1 MTRMEVY
8 HVENLQHE
16 ATVDGHTILLDEPQ
30 EAGGGG
36 AGMTPYELLL
46 AALGGCI
53 AMTLRIY
60 ARQKGWPLEDVRV
73 ILTHNKVHAQDCA
86 DCEHEEGM
94 LDVIRR
100 KVEITGPL
108 TPDQMARLQEIAKRC
123 PVHRTLTG
131 TIEILADASLQ

>member
-16 ATVDGHTILLDEPQ
+16 ATVDGHTLLMDEPK
-30 EAGGGG
+30 EGGGSS
-36 AGMTPYELLL
+36 AGMNPYELLL

-73 ILTHNKVHAQDCA
+73 VLTHDKVHAKDCE

-108 TPDQMARLQEIAKRC
+108 SAEQLARLQEIAKRC

-131 TIEILADASLQ
+131 TIEIIADASLQ

>member
-1 MTRMEVY
+1 MTRVEVF
-8 HVENLQHE
+8 HLDNLQHE
-16 ATVDGHTILLDEPQ
+16 ATVGGHSILLDEPK
-30 EAGGGG
+30 EAGGDNT
-36 AGMTPYELLL
+36 GMTPYELLL

-60 ARQKGWPLEDVRV
+60 ARHKGWPLGDVRV
-73 ILTHNKVHAQDCA
+73 VLTHDKVHAKDCE

-100 KVEITGPL
+100 KVEIEGNL
-108 TPDQMARLQEIAKRC
+108 TDEQVQRLQEIARRC

-131 TIEILADASLQ
+131 TIEIIADESL

>member
-8 HVENLQHE
+8 HVEKLQHE
-16 ATVDGHTILLDEPQ
+16 ATVDGHTILLDEPK
-30 EAGGGG
+30 EAGGDN

-73 ILTHNKVHAQDCA
+73 VLTHDKVHAKDCEE
-86 DCEHEEGM
+86 CEHEEGM

-108 TPDQMARLQEIAKRC
+108 SAEQMARLQEIAKRC

-131 TIEILADASLQ
+131 TIEVIADASLQ